1 MPVSK
6 TRKKAKQK
14 QIILT
19 ESKLNK
25 LRYECTKDAV
35 QAAYSIFWH
44 ALRDEFDISIE
55 DLRRLQIKVEQVSE
69 DVDKGLITVADIRD
83 VLKQEDGIYITR

>member
-6 TRKKAKQK
+6 TRKKPKQK
-14 QIILT
+14 QVVLT

-35 QAAYSIFWH
+35 QAAFAIFYH
-44 ALRDEFDISIE
+44 ALRDEFDFSVA
-55 DLRRLQIKVEQVSE
+55 DLRRLQIKVDTVSE
-69 DVDKGLITVADIRD
+69 DVEKGLITVADIRD
-83 VLKQEDGIYITR
+83 VLKQEDDIIITR